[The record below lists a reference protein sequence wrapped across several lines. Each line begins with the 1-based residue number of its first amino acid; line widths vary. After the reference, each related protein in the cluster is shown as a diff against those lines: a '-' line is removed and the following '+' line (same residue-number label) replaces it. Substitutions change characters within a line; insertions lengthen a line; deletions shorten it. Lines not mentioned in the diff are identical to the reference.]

1 MFIANLQIIVI
12 EIIILGNNIQRA
24 LRKDDSDMER
34 TFLGLII
41 KILATFIAAWI
52 AYGLINNNALLWIFI
67 VALTVAIVNYLI
79 GDLLILP
86 RYGNAVATVSDGIMA
101 VIVAF
106 IIDLLTVNFNMSWV
120 SGLVFLI
127 TIAVFEY
134 FLHKYITVGER
145 AVSR

>member
-1 MFIANLQIIVI
+1 
-12 EIIILGNNIQRA
+12 
-24 LRKDDSDMER
+24 MER

-52 AYGLINNNALLWIFI
+52 AYGLINNKTLLWIFI
-67 VALTVAIVNYLI
+67 VAISVAIVNFLV

-86 RYGNAVATVSDGIMA
+86 RYGNVSATISNAIIS
-101 VIVAF
+101 VIVAYV
-106 IIDLLTVNFNMSWV
+106 IDLLTFNFYMTWV

-134 FLHKYITVGER
+134 FLHRYITVSAR
-145 AVSR
+145 AVS